1 MSSTAHPR
9 LRGRPSAAPSGT
21 NSSWRPA
28 SRSRRA
34 RSSGRTRTT
43 NSSRRRPRPRLP
55 ATTTA
60 ETAAAKLAKL
70 YKNLRTPTVSIDLAL
85 PWITGSPYA
94 LYAHVRA
101 ITNKGPTSWSA
112 PYGFNTRWSSV
123 PKDLKSPHPG
133 LVRWSPVDGAT
144 AYQVWI
150 FGAKTTF
157 LTTTNVADARD
168 LYTFHRTNP
177 FFTGSI
183 QFRVRAQRALYGE
196 VVSGLPA
203 TTWGPWSPVYTD
215 VQPPLSLGVLGDVA
229 AVSDVTS
236 NASAGS
242 AHALTPGFAFSGD
255 SGGPMDFNGGT
266 PAELF
271 RVYVAT
277 DEDCVNIV
285 YRGAVVGS
293 PAYAPRTTGP
303 LQLPGDTDLLA
314 FARGNTIDHG
324 VEGETLMLDGTE
336 SADERAGSQD
346 HREHHNR
353 LDRRCPRRD
362 DCSQGRPARH
372 RLAGGRVLLDRRS
385 GRHRAQAD
393 DQASGSGRTDSDPV
407 SRDRAAAGRL
417 PVRPRDALRQGDP
430 AGRHRVE
437 PSLCKWALPQ
447 GPADLGRAHGAVVLR
462 HAARC
467 LAVRPRRPGVRDPV
481 EQDRRSV
488 APARLPGDR
497 SDVVA
502 APARPRQLV
511 LPRPRLQPLA
521 SSSAPRWRGRR
532 RRR

>member
-1 MSSTAHPR
+1 MEPR
-9 LRGRPSAAPSGT
+9 LHRRAAAALARRCSEM
-21 NSSWRPA
+21 
-28 SRSRRA
+28 SRRCPTS
-34 RSSGRTRTT
+34 RRTR
-43 NSSRRRPRPRLP
+43 
-55 ATTTA
+55 
-60 ETAAAKLAKL
+60 
-70 YKNLRTPTVSIDLAL
+70 
-85 PWITGSPYA
+85 
-94 LYAHVRA
+94 RA
-101 ITNKGPTSWSA
+101 
-112 PYGFNTRWSSV
+112 
-123 PKDLKSPHPG
+123 G
-133 LVRWSPVDGAT
+133 L
-144 AYQVWI
+144 
-150 FGAKTTF
+150 
-157 LTTTNVADARD
+157 
-168 LYTFHRTNP
+168 
-177 FFTGSI
+177 
-183 QFRVRAQRALYGE
+183 
-196 VVSGLPA
+196 
-203 TTWGPWSPVYTD
+203 
-215 VQPPLSLGVLGDVA
+215 
-229 AVSDVTS
+229 
-236 NASAGS
+236 

-314 FARGNTIDHG
+314 FARGDTIDHG

-336 SADERAGSQD
+336 SVDERGGSQD

-362 DCSQGRPARH
+362 DCGQGRPARH

-385 GRHRAQAD
+385 RRRRAQAD

-437 PSLCKWALPQ
+437 PSLCKRALPQ
-447 GPADLGRAHGAVVLR
+447 GPADLGRAHDSVVLR
-462 HAARC
+462 DAARC
-467 LAVRPRRPGVRDPV
+467 LAVRPRRAGVRDPV

-497 SDVVA
+497 E
-502 APARPRQLV
+502 
-511 LPRPRLQPLA
+511 
-521 SSSAPRWRGRR
+521 RR
-532 RRR
+532 RRCSRSTPAAGTTASAATTTRSSSVPQMAWSTPAALKVSKPTFSVVKGGR